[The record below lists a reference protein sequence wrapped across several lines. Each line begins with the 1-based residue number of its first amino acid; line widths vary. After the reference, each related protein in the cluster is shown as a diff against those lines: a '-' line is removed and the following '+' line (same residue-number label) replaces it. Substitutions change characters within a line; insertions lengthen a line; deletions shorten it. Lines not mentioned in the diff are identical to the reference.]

1 MKVIVT
7 ESKLTKV
14 LHTYL
19 NITFEGF
26 DNCQYE
32 YSHIFCDGGICADPY
47 AIGFFLPQ
55 DNEYLFKLVNS
66 EHYDD
71 DGNYP
76 RGFGMD
82 LLKSNKTTPNKSNK
96 EFDTIVVT
104 ERLYNNLYSF
114 FGDIDIWRD
123 PLLSVINN
131 VYNTHATNLL
141 YFE

>member
-19 NITFEGF
+19 NMTFEGF

-32 YSHIFCDGGICADPY
+32 FAHIFCDEGICADPN
-47 AIGFFLPQ
+47 AIGFFLP
-55 DNEYLFKLVNS
+55 DGSNYLFRLVNS
-66 EHYDD
+66 EHHDD
-71 DGNYP
+71 DSDYP
-76 RGFGMD
+76 RGYGMS
-82 LLKSNKTTPNKSNK
+82 LNKASKITPDINNK
-96 EFDTIVVT
+96 EFDTIVMT
-104 ERLYNNLYSF
+104 KDLYDILYGF

-123 PLLSVINN
+123 PLLSIINN